1 MLFKN
6 NYLVII
12 LVLAGFLAGCTASE
26 GGSLS
31 SKIKN
36 PLGKESGQQ
45 KETNVVINRDEEY
58 KQIAIDYLA
67 GQPVLAAASI
77 GILPA
82 SEVIKAKPTS
92 YKLETLIMQYDPVKD
107 EYLLP
112 LMAPSAEIQNRVE
125 NREIKIV
132 TLEYDEAPYSVQ
144 VQIDI
149 LNNKVAGWLS
159 GRQ

>member
-1 MLFKN
+1 MLFKIRS
-6 NYLVII
+6 LVII
-12 LVLAGFLAGCTASE
+12 LVLAVLLAGCTAGEESP
-26 GGSLS
+26 LS
-31 SKIKN
+31 KQ
-36 PLGKESGQQ
+36 SGQQ
-45 KETNVVINRDEEY
+45 KEIAAVTNQDEEF
-58 KQIAIDYLA
+58 KQVAIDYLA
-67 GQPVLAAASI
+67 GKPVLAAASI

-92 YKLETLIMQYDPVKD
+92 YKLETLTMQYDPVKD

-112 LMAPSAEIQNRVE
+112 LMAPPAEIQSRVE

-132 TLEYDEAPYSVQ
+132 TLEYAEAPYSIQ

-159 GRQ
+159 GQQ